1 MTVRNPQLTILST
14 VCMEGLAMGQRL
26 FAFQLRNGICTRTMA
41 LLSVHTHIQSS
52 VDVHSRRCTCFLW
65 DMNDRMSFH
74 KIMKCNCFCSFH
86 VFQFSINDEWRGG
99 GFKRMRLVL
108 FIFISPILLDYK
120 KNDKTFW
127 YPITVKAHAL
137 SLCINIPSHCYE
149 FPLSLLSNTCLHVEF
164 KRKVLDIRFY

>member
-1 MTVRNPQLTILST
+1 
-14 VCMEGLAMGQRL
+14 MGQRL

-65 DMNDRMSFH
+65 EMNERMSFH

-86 VFQFSINDEWRGG
+86 VFQFSINDEWREGDL
-99 GFKRMRLVL
+99 REWDWVYL
-108 FIFISPILLDYK
+108 FLSGIYCSIIK
-120 KNDKTFW
+120 IDKTFW

-164 KRKVLDIRFY
+164 KRKVLENKILLKSTRKKVFLILFRFTL